1 MTIRTD
7 PEALR
12 RRQQAR
18 TAFALRMAGRRWR
31 EIAATVGYHS
41 PQAAHAA
48 VKRLEARADRR
59 AVAGLRDLQRAR
71 LERLLRGSWL
81 AATQG
86 DARAALT
93 CIRILDQLARLD
105 GLYATTRPAVSRPT
119 VKADVSGPEGKPI
132 AGRVDVV
139 TWTPDEAWLRESVR
153 SARAAGDRSGATS

>member
-18 TAFALRMAGRRWR
+18 TAFALRMAAGRWH
-31 EIAATVGYHS
+31 EIAATAGYPS

-48 VKRLEARADRR
+48 VKRLVARADRR
-59 AVAGLRDLQRAR
+59 AVKQLRDLQRAR

-105 GLYATTRPAVSRPT
+105 GLYATTGPEVSRPN
-119 VKADVSGPEGKPI
+119 
-132 AGRVDVV
+132 RQLV
-139 TWTPDEAWLRESVR
+139 TRGDMTWQPDEAWLREYVR
-153 SARAAGDRSGATS
+153 SARAAGGRSGATS